1 MLASIAKTTLS
12 YFTLSPGADNLTCD
26 MVEPLSAPF
35 EADRYMGTWYEI
47 QHSTG
52 AAFQPDFFKCTRAE
66 YTDLDAE
73 AGTFKVYN
81 NSQVGF
87 LPPTGV
93 RGTASCAGTPNGQCI
108 VSFFGQKF
116 DEPNYKVLDTDYENY
131 SMVYAC
137 DPEQIA
143 FFWIL
148 SRTPEMDKDLFD
160 SLNAKAAALLP
171 NYDFTNARFDIQGKG
186 CKYN

>member
-1 MLASIAKTTLS
+1 MLASLS
-12 YFTLSPGADNLTCD
+12 KSLAYFGVSSNKIVCD
-26 MVEPLSAPF
+26 TVEPLAAPF

-52 AAFQPDFFKCTRAE
+52 ASFQPDFFKCTRAE

-93 RGTASCAGTPNGQCI
+93 RGTATCAGTPNG
-108 VSFFGQKF
+108 
-116 DEPNYKVLDTDYENY
+116 
-131 SMVYAC
+131 
-137 DPEQIA
+137 
-143 FFWIL
+143 
-148 SRTPEMDKDLFD
+148 
-160 SLNAKAAALLP
+160 
-171 NYDFTNARFDIQGKG
+171 
-186 CKYN
+186 